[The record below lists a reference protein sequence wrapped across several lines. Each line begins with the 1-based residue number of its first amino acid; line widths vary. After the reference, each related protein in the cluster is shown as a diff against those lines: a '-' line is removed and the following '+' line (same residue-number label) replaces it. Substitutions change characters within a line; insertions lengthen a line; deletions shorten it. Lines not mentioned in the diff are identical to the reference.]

1 MLHYITANIRLTP
14 YFTMQ
19 SSIAP
24 LKIPLFPLGTT
35 LYPEGVIALKIFEVR
50 YLDMVK
56 TCLRQNT
63 PFGVVTLDQGSEVRV
78 AGENIAFHEIGTLA
92 TIIHFAAVQPNLFM
106 IRAKGGARFEIKQ
119 RELATNG
126 LWWAE
131 ITLISED
138 EQFEIPAELQPSA
151 QALKKILDTIN
162 LQEIPENEQPFLK
175 PYRLNDCAWVANRCA
190 ELLDLPAAQ
199 KQHLLTMENPRL
211 RLDMIQDI
219 LEDMGLFKDETN

>member
-1 MLHYITANIRLTP
+1 MLHYITANDRLTP
-14 YFTMQ
+14 HITMQ
-19 SSIAP
+19 SSTEIM
-24 LKIPLFPLGTT
+24 KIPLFPLGTT
-35 LYPEGVIALKIFEVR
+35 LYPAGVIALKIFEVR
-50 YLDMVK
+50 YLDMIK
-56 TCLRQNT
+56 TCLRENA

-78 AGENIAFHEIGTLA
+78 AGQNVEFHKKGTLA
-92 TIIHFAAVQPNLFM
+92 TIIHFDAVQPNLFM
-106 IRAKGGARFEIKQ
+106 IRAQGGARFEIK
-119 RELATNG
+119 RPELATNG

-131 ITLISED
+131 IELISPD
-138 EQFEIPAELQPSA
+138 EEMQIPAELQPSA

-162 LQEIPENEQPFLK
+162 LQEIPEDEQPFLK
-175 PYRLNDCAWVANRCA
+175 PYLLNDCAWVANRCA